1 MAIVLNSE
9 AGNTSSVNN
18 EMLFVAY
25 EATKATDPVTYVDYS
40 YVCDVYVDSVFI
52 ERLIARPDPE
62 FNRGIF
68 DVSRALQP
76 YCTYGFDASG
86 KVVDYTARVA
96 YQLKFGEQ
104 YGGTLYTNLLVDSSD
119 RYAFKTYALR
129 PFTSSAIITNGK
141 ASNMPTTVNWHKK
154 DWLLLSYFSNVSG
167 ISDLNIDY
175 YNSAGSNYHN
185 EAVANSGDVS
195 NLIRQVNLG
204 NLLYSLTSAEY
215 LLITGAGVTQR
226 VNLLCSPKYTPHL
239 LVWLNPFGAYD
250 SQTFGMVSKKTIEL
264 TKKDYQRL
272 NYRINASGE
281 VSYEADNVYYG
292 GKKGFATN
300 GKTRLSM
307 TSHLLNESEYTW
319 LADLFI
325 SPEVY
330 ILLDTGKFLPVTIGQ
345 NTYEFKS
352 YKNSRLSPLQFD
364 VEFTDGFNS
373 QYL

>member
-86 KVVDYTARVA
+86 NVVDYTARVA

-167 ISDLNIDY
+167 ISDLNIGY

>member
-86 KVVDYTARVA
+86 NVVDYTARVA

-167 ISDLNIDY
+167 ITDIDVDY
-175 YNSAGSNYHN
+175 YNAAGSNYHN
-185 EAVANSGDVS
+185 ETIVNSDYTANT
-195 NLIRQVNLG
+195 IRQANLG
-204 NLLYSLTSAEY
+204 NLLYTLTDAEY
-215 LLITGAGVTQR
+215 LLLSGGGVTQR
-226 VNLLCSPKYTPHL
+226 VNLLCSPKFPAHL
-239 LVWLNPFGAYD
+239 LVWLNPFGGYD
-250 SQTFGMVSKKTIEL
+250 SQSFGMVSKKTIDL
-264 TKKDYQRL
+264 TRKDYQQL

-281 VSYEADNVYYG
+281 VSYQADNVFYG

>member
-86 KVVDYTARVA
+86 NVVDYTARVA

-175 YNSAGSNYHN
+175 HNSAGSNYHN
-185 EAVANSGDVS
+185 EAVVNSGDVS

>member
-86 KVVDYTARVA
+86 NVVDYTARVA

-175 YNSAGSNYHN
+175 YNSVGSNYHN

-264 TKKDYQRL
+264 TKKDYQQL

-281 VSYEADNVYYG
+281 VSYQADNVYYG

-300 GKTRLSM
+300 GKTRLSL

-330 ILLDTGKFLPVTIGQ
+330 LLLDTGKFLPVTIGQ
-345 NTYEFKS
+345 NSYEFKS
-352 YKNSRLSPLQFD
+352 YKNSRLAPLQFD

>member
-86 KVVDYTARVA
+86 NVVDYTARVA

-129 PFTSSAIITNGK
+129 PFTSSAVIANGK
-141 ASNMPTTVNWHKK
+141 ASNMPATVNWHKK

-167 ISDLNIDY
+167 ISDLNIGY

>member
-86 KVVDYTARVA
+86 NVVDYTARVA

-141 ASNMPTTVNWHKK
+141 ASNMPATVNWHKK

-167 ISDLNIDY
+167 ISDLNIGY